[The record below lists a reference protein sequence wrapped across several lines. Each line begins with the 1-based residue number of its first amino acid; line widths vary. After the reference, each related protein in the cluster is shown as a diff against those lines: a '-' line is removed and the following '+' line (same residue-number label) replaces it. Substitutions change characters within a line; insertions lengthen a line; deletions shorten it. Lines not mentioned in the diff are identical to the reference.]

1 MRMREDITAVLSAI
15 VALAFVGVSI
25 HMVSSLLV
33 LERVV
38 QSLIAVRLYV
48 SPYKYKISELHS

>member
-1 MRMREDITAVLSAI
+1 
-15 VALAFVGVSI
+15 LAFVGVSI

-33 LERVV
+33 LERVA